1 MKDFTYL
8 MTSTAGISHFMREN
22 ADGSTTFAASQAND
36 PILDYNQKLRTE
48 NDGYSPSRE
57 LRRVASIPMA
67 LIYKWK
73 HEEGWDAFDPEHADK
88 LKQKLND
95 PDYAYL
101 RTADGRIGMSNG
113 ILR

>member
-8 MTSTAGISHFMREN
+8 MTSVAGVSHYMRDN

-48 NDGYSPSRE
+48 NDGYSKSRE
-57 LRRVASIPMA
+57 LRRVASIPLA
-67 LIYKWK
+67 LIYQWRN
-73 HEEGWDAFDPEHADK
+73 EEGWDAFDPAHADK
-88 LKQKLND
+88 LKQRLND

-101 RTADGRIGMSNG
+101 RTAGGRLGISNG